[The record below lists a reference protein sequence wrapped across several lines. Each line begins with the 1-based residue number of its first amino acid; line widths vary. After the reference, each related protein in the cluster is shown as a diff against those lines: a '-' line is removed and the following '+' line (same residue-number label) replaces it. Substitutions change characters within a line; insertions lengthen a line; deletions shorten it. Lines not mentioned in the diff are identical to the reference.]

1 MDKKRVIIETLPM
14 LFLCILGGALA
25 GSVLAGME
33 RVLDMIPGLIIIVPA
48 VIGMRGNISTTLG
61 SRLGSAY
68 HLGLLNQ
75 GLTSDAGKENI
86 KGSLALSLFTSALF
100 PVFLWGLS
108 FFLPYEV
115 SYAIIGVIFLVSV
128 FTGVTAALILVFLT
142 FSILAFSMKVNV
154 DPDNITGP
162 ILTTAGDVITLI
174 FLFGYANLFG
184 WLIL

>member
-1 MDKKRVIIETLPM
+1 MDRKKVVKETLPM
-14 LFLCILGGALA
+14 LFLLLLGGALA
-25 GSVLAGME
+25 GSVLSSME
-33 RVLDMIPGLIIIVPA
+33 NVFKMIPGLIIIVPA

-61 SRLGSAY
+61 SRLGSAF

-100 PVFLWGLS
+100 PVFLWILS
-108 FFLPYEV
+108 FFLPYEA

-142 FSILAFSMKVNV
+142 FSIIAFSMKFNI

-162 ILTTAGDVITLI
+162 ILTTAGDVVTLI
-174 FLFGYANLFG
+174 ILFGYANLFG
-184 WLIL
+184 WVIL